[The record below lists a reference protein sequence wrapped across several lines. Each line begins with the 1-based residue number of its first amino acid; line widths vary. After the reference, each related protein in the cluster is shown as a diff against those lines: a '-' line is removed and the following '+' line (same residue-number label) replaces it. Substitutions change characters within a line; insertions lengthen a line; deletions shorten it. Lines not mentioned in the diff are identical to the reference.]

1 MVRRAAFVWF
11 CILVV
16 AMVNGTLR
24 ALVLQPLL
32 GDYLGRAASCLTL
45 SAAVLYIAMN
55 AITWMQPSTGAEAW
69 MIGAMWLG
77 LTLAF
82 EFLVGHYVFHTSWN
96 ELLAD
101 YNLLNGRLWLL
112 VLATTLI
119 APRLV
124 MRQRSASMY

>member
-1 MVRRAAFVWF
+1 MVSRATFVWF

-16 AMVNGTLR
+16 AMANGTLR
-24 ALVLQPLL
+24 ALVLQPWL
-32 GDYLGRAASCLTL
+32 GDGPGRAASCLTL
-45 SAAVLYIAMN
+45 SAAVLYIAMKSIN
-55 AITWMQPSTGAEAW
+55 WMKPATATDAW
-69 MIGAMWLG
+69 LIGAMWLG

-82 EFLVGHYVFHTSWN
+82 EFLVGHYVFRTPWN

-112 VLATTLI
+112 VLATTLA

-124 MRQRSASMY
+124 MMQAPLS

>member
-1 MVRRAAFVWF
+1 MVSRATFVWV

-16 AMVNGTLR
+16 AMANGTLR
-24 ALVLQPLL
+24 GLVLQPWL
-32 GDYLGRAASCLTL
+32 GDGPGRAASCLTL
-45 SAAVLYIAMN
+45 SAAVLYIAMKSIN
-55 AITWMQPSTGAEAW
+55 WMKPATATDAW
-69 MIGAMWLG
+69 LIGAMWLG

-82 EFLVGHYVFHTSWN
+82 EFLVGHYVFRTPWN

-112 VLATTLI
+112 VLATTLA

-124 MRQRSASMY
+124 MMQAPLS

>member
-1 MVRRAAFVWF
+1 
-11 CILVV
+11 
-16 AMVNGTLR
+16 
-24 ALVLQPLL
+24 
-32 GDYLGRAASCLTL
+32 
-45 SAAVLYIAMN
+45 
-55 AITWMQPSTGAEAW
+55 

>member
-1 MVRRAAFVWF
+1 MVSRATFVWF
-11 CILVV
+11 CVLVV

-32 GDYLGRAASCLTL
+32 RESLGRAASCLTL
-45 SAAVLYIAMN
+45 SAAVLYVAMKSIN
-55 AITWMQPSTGAEAW
+55 WMKPTTAADAW
-69 MIGAMWLG
+69 VIGVMWLG

-82 EFLVGHYVFHTSWN
+82 EFIVGHYVFRTPWN
-96 ELLAD
+96 ELIAD

-112 VLATTLI
+112 VLATALT

-124 MRQRSASMY
+124 MQPAASMH